1 MKANIT
7 KGLYHLKKFATIRV
21 KLMVSFMIPILF
33 IIILGVVSFNQ
44 AAEGIRSSYQ
54 NSTEQ
59 TIVMT
64 GKYLQLGID
73 NLEATAAQYVSATEN
88 SRYVIGYYMDDILKN
103 NDVYN
108 RMKSEFKRKES
119 VDDFISYI
127 SVQTDKTSPVST
139 TTQTTMNISGGFY
152 DTSFGQSVK
161 ASPTKNFWIGQDTY
175 LDEKL
180 GVGSDQ
186 YSLRLVRNFVGSDAF
201 IVIDMD
207 KTMIRDLLL
216 SVGLDE
222 SGVLAL
228 VTPEGK
234 EIYKTGWEAD
244 QETVFHNQEFYRSMI
259 SSEETSGA
267 QYLEYQGQEQLF
279 MYTKLGDTGSSIC
292 ALIPKNTIQSKADS
306 IRSITIIIVL
316 IACLV
321 AIIIGFTISFG
332 IGRIIKYI
340 ISKLKKA
347 SGGDLTVNFTTNRND
362 EFRILI
368 NEINSTFNNIK
379 ALISQVKQLSGEAS
393 AESYEVAK
401 ASSGFVKATE
411 DINHAMGE
419 IEQGITQ
426 QARDAENCLEQ
437 MDHLSEKIVLMLENT
452 KEVNSIADETKSSV
466 GKGSVISERLNM
478 QTKATI
484 EITIQIVEGIE
495 DLTDKSKKINSI
507 LNIIND
513 ISNQTNLLSL
523 NASIEAA
530 RAGDAGKGFAVV
542 AEEIRNLSEQI
553 KNQITDIKSI
563 IGNIQSSTALL
574 TKTAKEAGDVME
586 LQEAAVR
593 DTTASYTMINRNVD
607 QLMQHFGQINHSV
620 YDIEEARVNT
630 LSAIENISAVLEE
643 IAASTDNVSH
653 SATHQLQSAHLLNE
667 SSGSLS
673 DKSDKLYQE
682 TQRFTV

>member
-1 MKANIT
+1 MKTNIT
-7 KGLYHLKKFATIRV
+7 KGLYIFRKFATIRI
-21 KLMVSFMIPILF
+21 KLMVSFLIPILF

-59 TIVMT
+59 TIIMT

-73 NLEATAAQYVSATEN
+73 NIEAVAAQYVSTKEN
-88 SRYVIGYYMDDILKN
+88 SQYMIGYYTDDILKN

-108 RMKSEFKRKES
+108 RIKSEFFRKET
-119 VDDFISYI
+119 VDAFISYI
-127 SVQTDKTSPVST
+127 SALTDKTTSVST
-139 TTQTTMNISGGFY
+139 KELTTDPLAGDFYNTTL
-152 DTSFGQSVK
+152 GQSVK
-161 ASPTKNFWIGQDTY
+161 KNPTKNFWIGKDNY

-180 GVGSDQ
+180 GVGADQ
-186 YSLRLVRNFVGSDAF
+186 YSLRLVRNFVGSNAF

-207 KTMIRDLLL
+207 KAMISDLLL

-222 SGVLAL
+222 SGILAL

-244 QETVFHNQEFYRSMI
+244 KESVFHNQEFYRTMI
-259 SSEETSGA
+259 SSEEESGA
-267 QYLEYQGQEQLF
+267 LYVDYEGQEQLF
-279 MYTKLGDTGSSIC
+279 MYSKIGDTGSSIC
-292 ALIPKNTIQSKADS
+292 ALIPKNTIQGKADS
-306 IRSITIIIVL
+306 IRSITIVIVL
-316 IACLV
+316 IACII
-321 AIIIGFTISFG
+321 AIIIGLSISLG

-340 ISKLKKA
+340 IAKLKKA
-347 SGGDLTVNFTTNRND
+347 SSGDMTVDFTTNRND

-368 NEINSTFNNIK
+368 NEINSTFHNIK
-379 ALISQVKQLSGEAS
+379 NLISQVKQLSEEAS
-393 AESYEVAK
+393 AESSEVAK
-401 ASSGFVKATE
+401 ASTDFVKATE
-411 DINHAMGE
+411 DINQAMGE
-419 IEQGITQ
+419 IEQGISQ
-426 QARDAENCLEQ
+426 QAKDAENCLEQ
-437 MDHLSEKIVLMLENT
+437 MDHLSNKIVLVRENT
-452 KEVNSIADETKSSV
+452 DEINRIAEETKSSV
-466 GKGSVISERLNM
+466 GKGSQISERLNT
-478 QTKATI
+478 QTRATI
-484 EITIQIVEGIE
+484 DITADIVKGIG
-495 DLTDKSKKINSI
+495 DLSDKSVKINAI

-563 IGNIQSSTALL
+563 IGNIQNSTSLL

-593 DTTASYTMINRNVD
+593 DTTVSYAIINQNVD
-607 QLMQHFGQINHSV
+607 QLIQRFGQINRSV
-620 YDIEEARVNT
+620 QDMEEARGNT
-630 LSAIENISAVLEE
+630 LGAIENISAVLEE
-643 IAASTDNVSH
+643 IAASTDNVSQ
-653 SATHQLQSAHLLNE
+653 SATHQLKSAMFLNE

-673 DKSDKLYQE
+673 DKSVRLYEE
-682 TQRFTV
+682 TQKFTV